1 MRMMIFAAAI
11 VHASLASAQPAPDWR
26 ATLVELYAAEIAF
39 DFCKTLTPSGH
50 DLLRLEA
57 AIVHVEVRTELPDKD
72 LDAIFQSVEFDSV
85 SEPGFCRRM
94 ADASARV
101 QAIPEDYQ

>member
-11 VHASLASAQPAPDWR
+11 AHASLAGAQPATDWR
-26 ATLVELYAAEIAF
+26 ATLAELYAAEIAF
-39 DFCKTLTPSGH
+39 DFCKTLTPTGH

-57 AIVHVEVRTELPDKD
+57 AIVHVEVRTELPDKE
-72 LDAIFQSVEFDSV
+72 LDAIFRSVEFDAI

-94 ADASARV
+94 ADASARI
-101 QAIPEDYQ
+101 QALPEDYQ